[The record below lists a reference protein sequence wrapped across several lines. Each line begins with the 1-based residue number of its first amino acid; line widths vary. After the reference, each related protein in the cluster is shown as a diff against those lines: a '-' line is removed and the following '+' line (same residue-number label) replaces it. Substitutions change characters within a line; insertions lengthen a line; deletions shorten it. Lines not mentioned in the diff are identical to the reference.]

1 MTGKTSSSLQ
11 AVIVIHICSFPKQH
25 TYFSFYIY
33 YPQTRDHFFVNKRC
47 KQDTEKIILEV
58 TLHRSEGATHN
69 DAWDAQWCSV
79 YRQQYHQCTP
89 SQWYLLWILVY
100 TGNNTI
106 SALRLSGTRDESC
119 RSDDPVKIGVK
130 WMKCCFQLALQQLQ
144 AYYDESPAKCKDLLF
159 TTLQGIFQFV

>member
-25 TYFSFYIY
+25 TYFSFHLYF
-33 YPQTRDHFFVNKRC
+33 PQTRSHLFVNKRC

-69 DAWDAQWCSV
+69 DAWDAQWC
-79 YRQQYHQCTP
+79 
-89 SQWYLLWILVY
+89 LIY
-100 TGNNTI
+100 TGNN
-106 SALRLSGTRDESC
+106 ALNALNGTRDESC
-119 RSDDPVKIGVK
+119 RSDDPVKMGLN
-130 WMKCCFQLALQQLQ
+130 WMKSCLQLSLQQLQ
-144 AYYDESPAKCKDLLF
+144 AYHDKSPGKYKDIIF